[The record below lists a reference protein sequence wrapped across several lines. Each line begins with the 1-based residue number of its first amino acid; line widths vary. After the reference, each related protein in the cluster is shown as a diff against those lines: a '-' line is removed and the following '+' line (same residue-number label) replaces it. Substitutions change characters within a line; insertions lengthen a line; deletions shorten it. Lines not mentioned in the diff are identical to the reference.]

1 LLKLKTMKL
10 IVGSPKK
17 LRDDPLLGYLPNDP
31 WGNLSKLS
39 TWRAKECV
47 LLDNAV
53 VQDIPVIDWKAFK
66 LIGTQAYVVNASY
79 TADQNAIYIP
89 LGILRKPFIDL
100 DERGIEYN
108 LAHIGFTLGHEMSH
122 ALDNTGSQYDYQ
134 GNFKNWWTDAD
145 RKVFNSKVQDVIK
158 QYETFAARDG
168 IKMDA
173 SLSTGENLADISGL
187 AICAEYLRDFQ
198 AKNDDIVPIRSLSFE
213 AFFCYYAIQARQ
225 QISSSAI
232 EAQLKSNPHPLD
244 KYRTNCPLSR
254 IELFKSVFN
263 IQKGD
268 DMYWS
273 NNDTIW

>member
-1 LLKLKTMKL
+1 LSLWRTKQL
-10 IVGSPKK
+10 I
-17 LRDDPLLGYLPNDP
+17 
-31 WGNLSKLS
+31 
-39 TWRAKECV
+39 E
-47 LLDNAV
+47 LDNQG
-53 VQDIPVIDWKAFK
+53 VQDIPNIDWQAFK
-66 LIGTQAYVVNASY
+66 LVGTQAYIVNASY

-108 LAHIGFTLGHEMSH
+108 LAHIGFTLGHELSH
-122 ALDNTGSQYDYQ
+122 SLDTTGSQYDYN

-145 RKVFNSKVQDVIK
+145 RRVFNAKVKDVCN
-158 QYETFAARDG
+158 QYEQFAARDG

-173 SLSTGENLADISGL
+173 MMSSGENLADISGL
-187 AICAEYLRDFQ
+187 AICSEYLRDFQ
-198 AKNDDIVPIRSLSFE
+198 AKNEDIVPIKSLSFE

-225 QISSSAI
+225 QISTSAI

-254 IELFKSVFN
+254 IALFKSIFN

-268 DMYWS
+268 DMYWHNS
-273 NNDTIW
+273 DTIW